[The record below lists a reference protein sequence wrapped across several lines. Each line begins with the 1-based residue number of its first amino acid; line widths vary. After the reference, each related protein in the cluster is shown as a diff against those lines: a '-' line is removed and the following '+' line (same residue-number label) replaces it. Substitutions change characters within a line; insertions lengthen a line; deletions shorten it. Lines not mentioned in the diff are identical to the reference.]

1 MGNQQNKKQRKK
13 PINKRTKLLLIKI
26 GAAFKRLRKNAGYGN
41 STEFAISRGIPE
53 GSYGKHEAGVENI
66 TLDSL
71 VASMLAHGLSEEDI
85 FNKDFLALGD
95 TSEENIIL
103 KNSEG
108 TIINQVRTQVK
119 IASSEE
125 IANQF
130 DDSDILDLH
139 KIMIATS
146 TPSFRKQ
153 LLKTIGLKSKTPRFE
168 RILTF
173 AINAK
178 WLAQTHPDSPNHP
191 LQKYYTSEIGRT
203 VLRLSQEKQN

>member
-1 MGNQQNKKQRKK
+1 MEKQSRKSNRKK
-13 PINKRTKLLLIKI
+13 ENPRHYKLKKTI
-26 GAAFKRLRKNAGYGN
+26 GNAFQKLRKNAGY
-41 STEFAISRGIPE
+41 SSSEKFANTKDLNRGMYSR
-53 GSYGKHEAGVENI
+53 YEAGSVDMKI
-66 TLDSL
+66 TTLLDT
-71 VASMLAHGLSEEDI
+71 AIAHGLSEEDI